1 MENEKE
7 PGVIESLF
15 DRTTDYI
22 ETRADLLKLKAV
34 KTSSHIV
41 SGLISKI
48 VLGIIFCFFLMVLN
62 IGLGLWLGE
71 LLQKTYYGF
80 FALSGFYLIVGLIIY
95 ASRKSWLES
104 PVANSII
111 KKIS

>member
-1 MENEKE
+1 MENEKP

-22 ETRADLLKLKAV
+22 ETRAELLKLKAV
-34 KTSSHIV
+34 KGTSEIV
-41 SGLISKI
+41 SGLVSKI
-48 VLGIIFCFFLMVLN
+48 VLIVVFCFFLMVLN
-62 IGLGLWLGE
+62 IALGLWLGE
-71 LLQKTYYGF
+71 MLDKTYYGF

-95 ASRKSWLES
+95 ASRKSWLVT